1 MNTDR
6 TCAAC
11 GARNRVPA
19 SRLGQRGKCG
29 SCAAELP
36 AAEAPVEVG
45 EAAFDE
51 VVLSSKVPVIV
62 DFWSP
67 TCGPCRVVAPEL
79 AKVAKRKSGGVL
91 VAKVNT
97 HADPGLAQRFDIEA
111 VPTLILFQGGR
122 EVRRVLGA
130 MPADR
135 IERSLGV

>member
-1 MNTDR
+1 MNTER

-29 SCAAELP
+29 SCTAELA
-36 AAEAPVEVG
+36 AAEAPVDVR
-45 EAAFDE
+45 EASFDE
-51 VVLSSKVPVIV
+51 IVLSSKVPVLV

-79 AKVAKRKSGGVL
+79 AKVAKRKSGGLL

-97 HADPGLAQRFDIEA
+97 HADPALAQRFDIEA
-111 VPTLILFQGGR
+111 VPTMILFRGGH
-122 EVRRVLGA
+122 EVKRVLGA